1 MNLAHL
7 MLFFLTDKYFTYEK
21 CKLEPETARIETGA
35 VSFFLSF
42 FL

>member
-1 MNLAHL
+1 

-21 CKLEPETARIETGA
+21 CKPEPETARTDAIA

-42 FL
+42 FLSVIW